1 MNPLL
6 TAFILARALD
16 LGTTQIALAHGAQE
30 ANPLLPSR
38 PVPNLMAGAGLTV
51 TQVAIYRALQ
61 EKHPRLGK
69 VVFIGAIALEGYV
82 SARNVRIT
90 R

>member
-16 LGTTQIALAHGAQE
+16 LGSTQVALAHGAHE
-30 ANPLLPSR
+30 ANPMLPTR

-51 TQVAIYRALQ
+51 AEGALYHALQ
-61 EKHPRLGK
+61 QKHPRLGK

-82 SARNVRIT
+82 SVHNLRMT